1 MSGSFNHDF
10 NGAEAQ
16 QNAFE
21 VIPAGTLVK
30 VRLSIRPGGV
40 GPEGWVTQSRTSDAQ
55 YLNVEA
61 VVLDG
66 PHSKR
71 RIYTRIG
78 LRGKGGQGADDSYA
92 NRGRSLIRGILESA
106 RGVSGKDTSDRAR
119 LARTIRGYGDLNGLE
134 FLARLGGLHYVLLP
148 YRRGYYDLSASGGLI
163 DALTWLKPVIATR
176 VPLTEQYLGE
186 YGDIG
191 LLCEDAAGLGAAVDA
206 VLAAPDAARYDRQV
220 AALAA
225 ARETRAVEALATRYR
240 A

>member
-1 MSGSFNHDF
+1 MSSSNNHDF

-21 VIPAGTLVK
+21 VIPSGTLVK
-30 VRLSIRPGGV
+30 VRLTIRPGGV
-40 GPEGWVTQSRTSDAQ
+40 GPEGSVTQSRTSDAQ

-134 FLARLGGLHYVLLP
+134 FLARLGIEKDKADTNDDG
-148 YRRGYYDLSASGGLI
+148 RN
-163 DALTWLKPVIATR
+163 VIAAA
-176 VPLTEQYLGE
+176 
-186 YGDIG
+186 IG
-191 LLCEDAAGLGAAVDA
+191 ADHPNYASLMGGMPAATQPMLPGAV
-206 VLAAPDAARYDRQV
+206 AAPMATPNAAPAGSPPW
-220 AALAA
+220 AAPSPPATPQGSGA
-225 ARETRAVEALATRYR
+225 PFWAR
-240 A
+240 

>member
-1 MSGSFNHDF
+1 MLGSFNHDF
-10 NGAEAQ
+10 TGAEAQ
-16 QNAFE
+16 QTAFE

-55 YLNVEA
+55 YLNIEA
-61 VVLDG
+61 VVLEG

-78 LRGKGGQGADDSYA
+78 LRGKGGEGADDSYA

-134 FLARLGGLHYVLLP
+134 FLARLGIEKDKTDKNDEGRNVIAAAIGADHGDYARLMGGMPAPTQPMLP
-148 YRRGYYDLSASGGLI
+148 GAVAAPMATANAASGGSPP
-163 DALTWLKPVIATR
+163 W
-176 VPLTEQYLGE
+176 
-186 YGDIG
+186 
-191 LLCEDAAGLGAAVDA
+191 
-206 VLAAPDAARYDRQV
+206 AAPSPPATPPAGGAPFWAR
-220 AALAA
+220 
-225 ARETRAVEALATRYR
+225 
-240 A
+240 